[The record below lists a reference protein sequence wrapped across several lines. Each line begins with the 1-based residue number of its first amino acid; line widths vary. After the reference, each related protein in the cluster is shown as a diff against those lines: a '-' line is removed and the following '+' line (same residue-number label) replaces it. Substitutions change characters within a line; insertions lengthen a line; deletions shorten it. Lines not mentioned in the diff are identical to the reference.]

1 MLPSISKISKDSN
14 LLIPKDSKNRKPV
27 TGYATEAFKSLK
39 KLFGF
44 KQSESSSGQYHFP
57 NTEDTQPRNTKNLE
71 SLSPQHRRPPITK
84 NPWK

>member
-1 MLPSISKISKDSN
+1 MLPSISKDSN

-44 KQSESSSGQYHFP
+44 KQSESSSGQCHCP
-57 NTEDTQPRNTKNLE
+57 NKAYTQTLKINTKNLE
-71 SLSPQHRRPPITK
+71 SLSPQHRHPPLPQ

>member
-44 KQSESSSGQYHFP
+44 KQSESSSGQYHCP
-57 NTEDTQPRNTKNLE
+57 NKEYTQKLNTE